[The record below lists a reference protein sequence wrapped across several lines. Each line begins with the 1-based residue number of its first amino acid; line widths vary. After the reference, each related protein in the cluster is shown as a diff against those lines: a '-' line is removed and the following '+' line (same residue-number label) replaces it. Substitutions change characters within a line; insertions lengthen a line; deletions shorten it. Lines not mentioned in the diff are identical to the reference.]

1 MSNISKEILKNYVN
15 EQKFRN
21 PNEVLAAMKEMFKNV
36 LQEALEAEMDSQ
48 LGYDKYDVT
57 EKQTT
62 NSRNGYSKKT
72 IKSELGAVE
81 LNIPRDR
88 NGEYEPKIIPKY
100 KRNVTGIEDKVMALY
115 AAGMTTR
122 DISEQ
127 VKNLYDVDLS
137 SEMVSNITN
146 RILPVVAE
154 WQNRPLEK
162 TYSFVFM
169 DAIHYKVRE
178 DKHIV
183 VKAAYVVL
191 GVNMDGQKEVLGIWI
206 GANESSKF
214 WLSVLNDLK
223 NRGVCNVLVF
233 CVDGLNGFKDA
244 IGAVY
249 PFAKIQRC
257 IIHQLRSS
265 MKYIP
270 YKDKKAFAKDLKAVY
285 GAVNE
290 DAALENLMDAKEK
303 WESKY
308 PNATKSWEDNWDNLV
323 TFFMFPDYIRKIMYT
338 TNAIESLNSQFRKI
352 TKTKLIF
359 PGDDSLMK
367 MLYLATQRIR
377 RKLTRSYEN
386 WDMVVNQ
393 LNILFSEILNEHS
406 THQGLCPRTPE
417 VYRIC
422 SVRNG

>member
-1 MSNISKEILKNYVN
+1 MSNISKEILRNYVN

-21 PNEVLAAMKEMFKNV
+21 PDEVLAAMKEMFKDV
-36 LQEALEAEMDSQ
+36 LQEALEAEMDTQ

-100 KRNVTGIEDKVMALY
+100 KRNATGIEDKVMALY

-127 VKNLYDVDLS
+127 VKNLYDVYLS
-137 SEMVSNITN
+137 PEMVSNITN

-178 DKHIV
+178 DKQII

-308 PNATKSWEDNWDNLV
+308 PNAIKSWEDNRDNLV

-338 TNAIESLNSQFRKI
+338 TNAIESLNSRFGKI
-352 TKTKLIF
+352 TETKLIF
-359 PGDDSLMK
+359 PGGNSLMK
-367 MLYLATQRIR
+367 MLYLATQRIS
-377 RKLTRSYEN
+377 RKWTRSYEN

-393 LNILFSEILNEHS
+393 LNILFSEILNK
-406 THQGLCPRTPE
+406 GA
-417 VYRIC
+417 
-422 SVRNG
+422 